1 MALVRST
8 LDRSFSDEVP
18 SHHSSDSSVEPSDLG
33 LASFW
38 PCRKYPRRRILPPE
52 LWCIIF
58 DYYCSERGPTARDYN
73 DARDGLCRSFGW
85 WASFIRDTSHF
96 WTHIIVDNRST
107 VAGTTFEVEN
117 AQTQLLNICVTLTVD
132 LIGIDVDEKYPP
144 YAADFDECLGAL
156 GVVVKTSSQWSV
168 VYVATIRRG
177 YFRLLEELRL
187 AHVQREDWPSAPRL
201 VGAMTASPK
210 LRFVTMVASGV
221 FFGHHPMRPFTLVSL
236 FELVLVYGSA
246 SMIRLLTFLR
256 APLLRWLTLSN
267 LSVDCWPVL
276 VQEFNFLSD
285 VTYLKVHS
293 TFPVVRHAPKLLYRA
308 QSVECLEALYEDPY
322 RCPNL
327 EHIIFG
333 DVALEVMLAV
343 VVRQSKTRVQRLEY
357 MRSRLARVPRV
368 DSLMLVVLEALV
380 PVFSCTFIAEYRSL
394 LECFGESD
402 YGILLYAH
410 VIAFMTDAVRTN
422 IFVQASVAVLFV
434 ADRIPL
440 EIWSEI
446 LKHTLPDA
454 FNFPVTVCQ
463 LWHNLVYSEQAFW
476 SSLCLT
482 QNLAASFIAFVLS
495 RCPTALLDVRLALID
510 VRTWKQRKAVL
521 PSVPDVINDLF
532 DIVVDTVDR
541 WRSFTLVTEHPEAY
555 IAVQKRCAS
564 LRSPHLSFFTTRYC
578 LMEGYSNFRSDHPIY
593 DAPLEPLDWFYG
605 QYPALRHLDLY
616 SSSLMFT
623 PNLLSKLVSVS
634 LSQEYGLPIFD
645 WAFFVSFF
653 ELAASLRFLQL
664 ADVSAVSVP
673 ASSVLHSSTL
683 EVLDLTLQNDE
694 FSKRILHILVAP
706 RLRDLTVRALPS
718 NLAHITCCRSTLS
731 LVERFCV
738 HGDIGQ
744 GPVLYPLVRLYASPE
759 SVGPGKH
766 LRPRFLVVLCVT
778 HARAKTNGCRPTN
791 RLEALL
797 VGMIQLDELVNLA
810 RFHGAREGQDGTK
823 LRFSSGSG
831 AAPDLFRTTGPVLN
845 SRIGRRSLTSC
856 GNIYFSY
863 TVTIAASALV
873 DSTLPRYELCA
884 KFGWWSSFIR
894 YNPTFWTRI
903 YVDFTTTP
911 SWISPAY
918 SACRVQ
924 ALCPYLTGGAGFTA
938 FEPPPM
944 LFSGSAPSLRS
955 LSLTSTV
962 VPWTASYYSS
972 LVTLNFIH
980 LPAIIWP
987 SAVEVI
993 HALTASPRLEDLSF
1007 CSSGVSFIAGAK
1019 PFCLPSLKSLSLIYG
1034 STSVIRLLSH
1044 ADMPALTSLVLTK
1057 FSDMHLAQLVNRV
1070 GFLSGVVSLRVN
1082 GGYHDAPHVDSLLR
1096 GMPNLET
1103 LCCLRRVWAYQI
1115 FSRNGPTPQEG
1126 GKACVHV
1133 P

>member
-1 MALVRST
+1 MTGHLYVLRY
-8 LDRSFSDEVP
+8 LRP
-18 SHHSSDSSVEPSDLG
+18 S
-33 LASFW
+33 
-38 PCRKYPRRRILPPE
+38 
-52 LWCIIF
+52 
-58 DYYCSERGPTARDYN
+58 
-73 DARDGLCRSFGW
+73 
-85 WASFIRDTSHF
+85 
-96 WTHIIVDNRST
+96 
-107 VAGTTFEVEN
+107 
-117 AQTQLLNICVTLTVD
+117 
-132 LIGIDVDEKYPP
+132 
-144 YAADFDECLGAL
+144 
-156 GVVVKTSSQWSV
+156 
-168 VYVATIRRG
+168 
-177 YFRLLEELRL
+177 
-187 AHVQREDWPSAPRL
+187 
-201 VGAMTASPK
+201 
-210 LRFVTMVASGV
+210 
-221 FFGHHPMRPFTLVSL
+221 
-236 FELVLVYGSA
+236 
-246 SMIRLLTFLR
+246 
-256 APLLRWLTLSN
+256 
-267 LSVDCWPVL
+267 
-276 VQEFNFLSD
+276 
-285 VTYLKVHS
+285 
-293 TFPVVRHAPKLLYRA
+293 
-308 QSVECLEALYEDPY
+308 
-322 RCPNL
+322 
-327 EHIIFG
+327 
-333 DVALEVMLAV
+333 
-343 VVRQSKTRVQRLEY
+343 
-357 MRSRLARVPRV
+357 
-368 DSLMLVVLEALV
+368 
-380 PVFSCTFIAEYRSL
+380 
-394 LECFGESD
+394 
-402 YGILLYAH
+402 
-410 VIAFMTDAVRTN
+410 
-422 IFVQASVAVLFV
+422 V
-434 ADRIPL
+434 ADRVPL

-454 FNFPVTVCQ
+454 FNFPVTYA
-463 LWHNLVYSEQAFW
+463 LYSW
-476 SSLCLT
+476 SVFQRMST
-482 QNLAASFIAFVLS
+482 LAQSSASFIAFVLS

-510 VRTWKQRKAVL
+510 VRTWKQQKAVL

-605 QYPALRHLDLY
+605 QYPTLRHLDLY

-718 NLAHITCCRSTLS
+718 NLAHITSCRSTLS

-744 GPVLYPLVRLYASPE
+744 GPVLYPLFDSMPRL
-759 SVGPGKH
+759 K
-766 LRPRFLVVLCVT
+766 VLDLENTYDHVFSSYCAWT

-831 AAPDLFRTTGPVLN
+831 AAPDLFRSEPRFGVFSWLAVYKLPLAVALCIRSSAMSILRSAVRGFSHTTFL
-845 SRIGRRSLTSC
+845 SLA
-856 GNIYFSY
+856 SY
-863 TVTIAASALV
+863 WPSPKFPHRQ
-873 DSTLPRYELCA
+873 TLPYELWEHIFLIYCHDSGIGIGGFNTARYDLCA

-911 SWISPAY
+911 SWISRHIAY
-918 SACRVQ
+918 VGSRRLSVEIDLDVGCDAGPGMEYDISYFEDIIPCLDIISTTSSQWADLHIFINGSYFLLPILSAFKRFDLPNMVTFHFQ
-924 ALCPYLTGGAGFTA
+924 CPYLTGGAGSTA

-1044 ADMPALTSLVLTK
+1044 AG
-1057 FSDMHLAQLVNRV
+1057 H
-1070 GFLSGVVSLRVN
+1070 
-1082 GGYHDAPHVDSLLR
+1082 
-1096 GMPNLET
+1096 
-1103 LCCLRRVWAYQI
+1103 
-1115 FSRNGPTPQEG
+1115 
-1126 GKACVHV
+1126 ACVDFLGVDEVQRHASGPARPDV
-1133 P
+1133 MEYI